1 LKVLTKPEVEEW
13 LAGFPGG
20 TDRVHCDERGVFFTD
35 PEASC
40 IDIEYPPKL
49 ERLPFL
55 ARYLATISYES
66 QDFNGALIWFTEW
79 DVWNRLEE
87 GVGYRIIEAM
97 HRGAGQ
103 PKAFESAPGHLFRA
117 DELTE
122 ATGMLLQPM
131 IFGWDA
137 IYLPNWTYGT
147 EQFFLHVSH
156 DSFVSVVTRTKEFYD
171 RAFGL
176 LQG

>member
-55 ARYLATISYES
+55 ARY
-66 QDFNGALIWFTEW
+66 
-79 DVWNRLEE
+79 
-87 GVGYRIIEAM
+87 
-97 HRGAGQ
+97 
-103 PKAFESAPGHLFRA
+103 
-117 DELTE
+117 
-122 ATGMLLQPM
+122 
-131 IFGWDA
+131 
-137 IYLPNWTYGT
+137 
-147 EQFFLHVSH
+147 
-156 DSFVSVVTRTKEFYD
+156 
-171 RAFGL
+171 
-176 LQG
+176 